1 MPACG
6 SRPCST
12 SMNSGSSCDSMASIN
27 SGFSDDS
34 MEHLSAEER
43 ACLMYLEEAI
53 ESLETED
60 DSGLSNDEPS
70 WPPRALAARTGHLAS
85 ASPTK
90 PEELSFHND
99 SNRVLGNN
107 HKAHGLLV
115 PTPLVL
121 ANGSAQFLK
130 KTEIGTPLQE
140 TVNEANASALNF
152 YHPSA
157 ALTARKPASSPQNP
171 GTHKP
176 DEPPSFI
183 PEPPVKPGTAIQPK
197 AKEGPAKIQLDIR
210 PDHRS
215 KGATPDMLPELI
227 PPPSDFMDEPDH
239 LHQQPQSQSQPQLPP
254 QPQLEPPPG
263 NRVNAPPSG
272 FGRQARDDKP
282 PGTENASPGGLLSPC
297 ELDKLREKASMKKN
311 RKISQ
316 KWLDQSGSP
325 PSSPDSC
332 HVTAEHGEPKS
343 APAVAPKPK
352 KFPSSIIMKSH
363 KDSGPSHSLVP
374 HSDHTLVNQQKVH
387 VEALKKLGLLKGVEE
402 DSSPTVSPPHR
413 VPPPAAEAVEAR
425 GKTVSLLSSP
435 PFSEKGGRQSPTV
448 LRGSS
453 SRVFKSASMK
463 QSDMGKNVAVKQ
475 SSTIKGQGKAPEK
488 ANVELSPGQ
497 LQQNLSRPAFSG
509 SLKDLSIHQPPSNLK
524 EEPNIRKSLPS
535 STMPGTHGIS
545 VVISPQS
552 KNGEDR
558 KQALRKLGL
567 IRD

>member
-1 MPACG
+1 CVD
-6 SRPCST
+6 
-12 SMNSGSSCDSMASIN
+12 SCTVLIH
-27 SGFSDDS
+27 SDDS

-90 PEELSFHND
+90 PE
-99 SNRVLGNN
+99 VLGNN

-140 TVNEANASALNF
+140 T
-152 YHPSA
+152 
-157 ALTARKPASSPQNP
+157 
-171 GTHKP
+171 
-176 DEPPSFI
+176 
-183 PEPPVKPGTAIQPK
+183 
-197 AKEGPAKIQLDIR
+197 
-210 PDHRS
+210 
-215 KGATPDMLPELI
+215 
-227 PPPSDFMDEPDH
+227 
-239 LHQQPQSQSQPQLPP
+239 
-254 QPQLEPPPG
+254 
-263 NRVNAPPSG
+263 
-272 FGRQARDDKP
+272 ARDDKP
-282 PGTENASPGGLLSPC
+282 PGTANASPGGLLSPC

-509 SLKDLSIHQPPSNLK
+509 SLKDLSIQQPPSNLK
-524 EEPNIRKSLPS
+524 EEPNFRKSLPS